1 MISRIKN
8 DFPIFLNFKNKSFIY
23 FDNAATTQKPLSVL
37 NSINDYYT
45 KHNSNVHRGVYSIA
59 EIATSNYESTRKK
72 VQEFINAEESKSII
86 FTKGATES
94 INLVAN
100 SWGGNNLSPGDEILI
115 TEMEHHSNIVPW
127 QIISKTTGATLKYIP
142 IHNGQLKLDNLDT
155 YITQKTKFVSIV
167 HQSNVFG
174 TINDIEKIIKAS
186 HGVGA
191 KVLIDGSQ
199 SITHKKIDVQKL
211 NCDFFVFS
219 GHKMM
224 GPTGVGVLYGK
235 SDILNQMPPFLSG
248 GEMIKTVDMNSSTYN
263 DIPWKFEAGTP
274 NIAQVIGL
282 GAAIDYINDLGIEKI
297 DNIVTKSGNYLF
309 DKLKNIPGI
318 IIYNNNPSHIIS
330 FNIKDIN
337 PYDLAIILDQYGI
350 CIRVGHLCAQ
360 PAMEK
365 MEISSL
371 SRISLYIYNDFEEI
385 DFVISKI
392 IDAISKLK

>member
-1 MISRIKN
+1 MISGIKN
-8 DFPIFLNFKNKSFIY
+8 DFPIFSNFENKSFIY

-37 NSINDYYT
+37 NVITDYYT
-45 KHNSNVHRGVYSIA
+45 KYNSNIHRGVYSIA
-59 EIATSNYESTRKK
+59 ELATSNYESVRGK
-72 VQEFINAEESKSII
+72 VQKFINAPEPKSII

-100 SWGGNNLSPGDEILI
+100 SWGIKNLSKGDEILI

-127 QIISKTTGATLKYIP
+127 QIIANTTGATLKYIP
-142 IHNGQLKLDNLDT
+142 VYDGQLDLSELDK
-155 YITQKTKFVSIV
+155 YITGKTKFVSII

-174 TINDIEKIIKAS
+174 TINDIEKIINLS
-186 HGVGA
+186 HKVGA

-199 SITHKKIDVQKL
+199 SITHKNIDVQKL

-219 GHKMM
+219 GHKIL

-235 SDILNQMPPFLSG
+235 SDLLNDMPPFIAG
-248 GEMIKTVDMNSSTYN
+248 GEMIDTVKMDKTTYN

-282 GAAIDYINDLGIEKI
+282 GAAIDYINDFGIKKI
-297 DNIVTKSGNYLF
+297 ENILHKLGNYLF
-309 DKLKNIPGI
+309 DKLKNIPDI
-318 IIYNNNPSHIIS
+318 IIYGDSPGHIVS
-330 FNIKDIN
+330 FNIKGVN
-337 PYDLAIILDQYGI
+337 PYDLAMILDQYGI

-360 PAMEK
+360 PVMEK
-365 MEISSL
+365 IHTSSV
-371 SRISLYIYNDFEEI
+371 SRISLYLYNDFDEI

-392 IDAISKLK
+392 IEAINKLK